1 MSQENYWGT
10 ASQMSS
16 TIKHNVDSWSKFDL
30 LKFYDEIILR
40 LNHLSASH
48 DMAAEDIDNVDVI
61 RLNIEKLFL
70 NRKNNGEKEI

>member
-1 MSQENYWGT
+1 MSQENYWDT

-16 TIKHNVDSWSKFDL
+16 TIKRNVDSWSKFDL
-30 LKFYDEIILR
+30 LKFHDEIILR

-70 NRKNNGEKEI
+70 NRKDNGEKEI